1 MPNQENYETM
11 YIYNFCRFFLVAL
24 TLHAASAQEASPPA
38 LVPFEDG
45 IRYAA
50 LGDSITRNGLYH
62 SYVHLFHATRFPDRA
77 IEFINSGVSGDN
89 APGALTRLSWDLFPA
104 NPKFVS
110 IMFGM
115 NDVGSTLYTP
125 DQQSPDIEAQ
135 RKRQIDLF
143 ERNLREIVKTL
154 KDAGIRPF
162 LLTPSIYDDTAAM
175 DCPNNPSRNSGLG
188 EAAARVRGVAA
199 DFHLPLVDF
208 HSPMLEINLRNQK
221 EDPSFTL
228 TSKDRVHPDA
238 PGHFV
243 MAYHFLKAQEVP
255 GDVAK
260 VSIQAADGTVTA
272 ASNCTVED
280 VHAGPDGVTFQYLAN
295 ALPFPVDEAAK
306 PALAWVPFTEEM
318 NRETLGVS
326 GLASGSYRLE
336 IDGKLIRTFTS
347 EELAKGVNLALETS
361 TPQYQQALQVLE
373 LFKKR
378 WGLVHR
384 LRAIAFVEHGTC
396 REMPRPL
403 TLEQVQPKLEAWI
416 ASAQGKPYEGFYR
429 ACGAAYLTD
438 KPQEKELASQIEQ
451 LLPEIRSAAK
461 PHPRSVAISKVGT
474 KQN

>member
-1 MPNQENYETM
+1 MPNQENNKTM
-11 YIYNFCRFFLVAL
+11 YIHSFCRFFLVAL
-24 TLHAASAQEASPPA
+24 TLHGASAQEASPPA
-38 LVPFEDG
+38 LAPFEDG

-104 NPKFVS
+104 NPKIVS

-378 WGLVHR
+378 WGLVKK

-416 ASAQGKPYEGFYR
+416 ASAKGKPYEGFFR
-429 ACGAAYLTD
+429 ACGTAYLTD
-438 KPQEKELASQIEQ
+438 KPQENELASQIEG

-461 PHPRSVAISKVGT
+461 PHPRSVAISKVGA